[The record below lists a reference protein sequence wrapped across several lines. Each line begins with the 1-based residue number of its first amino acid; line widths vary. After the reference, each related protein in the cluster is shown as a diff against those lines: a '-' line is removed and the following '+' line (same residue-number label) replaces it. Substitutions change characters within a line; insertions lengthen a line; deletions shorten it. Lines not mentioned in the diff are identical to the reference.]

1 MDFVGLKRRISEG
14 IAKYKY
20 VWIVLLVGM
29 VLMMIPEKTT
39 QEPTTQTQ
47 QPAVTQTEESIA
59 KQLEGILTHVKGAGQ
74 VKVMLSVA
82 QGERTIYQTDSS
94 YSQGESSTDTRTQTI
109 LITDSQRNET
119 GLVHQK
125 NPPVYQGAIVLAQ
138 GADDPVV
145 KLAIVDAVS
154 DVTGLGADKISVL
167 KMQ

>member
-1 MDFVGLKRRISEG
+1 ME
-14 IAKYKY
+14 Y
-20 VWIVLLVGM
+20 
-29 VLMMIPEKTT
+29 EK
-39 QEPTTQTQ
+39 EP
-47 QPAVTQTEESIA
+47 VKMQTEESTEE
-59 KQLEGILTHVKGAGQ
+59 KLEEILCRVKGAG
-74 VKVMLSVA
+74 KVDVLLTVS

-94 YSQGESSTDTRTQTI
+94 YSQGETTTDTRTQTV

-125 NPPVYQGAIVLAQ
+125 NPPIYQGAIILTQ

-154 DVTGLGADKISVL
+154 NVTGLGTDRISVL

>member
-1 MDFVGLKRRISEG
+1 MDFIGLKKRISEW
-14 IAKYKY
+14 ITKYKY
-20 VWIVLLVGM
+20 AWIVLLVGI
-29 VLMMIPEKTT
+29 VFMMIPGKTGENAVKNEK
-39 QEPTTQTQ
+39 EP
-47 QPAVTQTEESIA
+47 VKMQTEESTEE
-59 KQLEGILTHVKGAGQ
+59 KLEEILCRVKGAGR
-74 VKVMLSVA
+74 VDVLLTVS

-94 YSQGESSTDTRTQTI
+94 YAQGETTTDTRTQTV

-125 NPPVYQGAIVLAQ
+125 NPPIYQGAIILTQ

-154 DVTGLGADKISVL
+154 NVTGLGTDRISVL

>member
-1 MDFVGLKRRISEG
+1 MSAIMGDINLYFNEFNPVLFLLFV
-14 IAKYKY
+14 IA
-20 VWIVLLVGM
+20 VSIQSG
-29 VLMMIPEKTT
+29 
-39 QEPTTQTQ
+39 
-47 QPAVTQTEESIA
+47 AEE
-59 KQLEGILTHVKGAGQ
+59 ILCRVKGAG
-74 VKVMLSVA
+74 KVDVLLTVS

-94 YSQGESSTDTRTQTI
+94 YSQGETTTDTRTQTV

-125 NPPVYQGAIVLAQ
+125 NPPIYQGAIILTQ

-154 DVTGLGADKISVL
+154 NVTGLGTDRISVL